1 MPCWSNWRGLSKRNA
16 IGARGWMLLLG
27 GRPRSDVGDGHVD
40 IWLLTFWAYSQVR
53 SRLIVF
59 GRYGWYPWELPRGP
73 MPRPLNATPFITH
86 KGVIEGPERER
97 KGV

>member
-59 GRYGWYPWELPRGP
+59 GRYGWYPWEIPRGP
-73 MPRPLNATPFITH
+73 NAKTTECYALYNPQ
-86 KGVIEGPERER
+86 GCDRGA
-97 KGV
+97 

>member
-1 MPCWSNWRGLSKRNA
+1 MDGT
-16 IGARGWMLLLG
+16 LG
-27 GRPRSDVGDGHVD
+27 NFQGV
-40 IWLLTFWAYSQVR
+40 Q
-53 SRLIVF
+53 
-59 GRYGWYPWELPRGP
+59 

>member
-16 IGARGWMLLLG
+16 IGARGWMFLLG

-40 IWLLTFWAYSQVR
+40 TWLLTFWAYSQVR
-53 SRLIVF
+53 SRLIVLVGMDGTLGKF
-59 GRYGWYPWELPRGP
+59 QGVQ